1 MLIDEPE
8 VRPSL
13 IIYGDATEIVPGRV
27 ISKPEEDISQTD
39 VIETDDDMGDEQAG
53 STASACPTKRNNN
66 KSNDNFFTNYYKD
79 NYRFISIF
87 SAKMPL
93 ILRAGQQNPSLIFC
107 G

>member
-1 MLIDEPE
+1 MLINEPE

-53 STASACPTKRNNN
+53 SAASACPTKRNNN
-66 KSNDNFFTNYYKD
+66 KGNDNFFTNYYKD

-93 ILRAGQQNPSLIFC
+93 IFRAGQQNPP
-107 G
+107 

>member
-1 MLIDEPE
+1 MLINEPE

-53 STASACPTKRNNN
+53 SAASACPTKRINRKIN
-66 KSNDNFFTNYYKD
+66 
-79 NYRFISIF
+79 
-87 SAKMPL
+87 
-93 ILRAGQQNPSLIFC
+93 AGQSRNDCKKEKIK
-107 G
+107 

>member
-1 MLIDEPE
+1 MLINEPE

-53 STASACPTKRNNN
+53 SAASACPTK
-66 KSNDNFFTNYYKD
+66 KIIIKVM
-79 NYRFISIF
+79 IIF
-87 SAKMPL
+87 SQIIIK
-93 ILRAGQQNPSLIFC
+93 ILTDLYQSSLLKC
-107 G
+107 R

>member
-1 MLIDEPE
+1 MLINEPE

-13 IIYGDATEIVPGRV
+13 IIYDDATEIVPGIV
-27 ISKPEEDISQTD
+27 ISKPEEDISQRD

-53 STASACPTKRNNN
+53 SAASAFPIKRNNN
-66 KSNDNFFTNYYKD
+66 KSNDDFFTNDYKG

-87 SAKMPL
+87 SAKLPL
-93 ILRAGQQNPSLIFC
+93 TSEARHQTPPIFC